1 MSEVCCRCNLPK
13 EPPKSTPS
21 GSASFRYIC
30 RLCLMRAED
39 TEPIF
44 IHPGDSSLADKIFA
58 CTGVQVDE
66 NAGVGPTS
74 ICLHCKTSVYKSYQ
88 FLELCQ
94 RNNKIIQN
102 LLATQEK
109 PPDQNLASTGSEL
122 RMVIRTGVGCQ
133 ISPVSSKRVN
143 PRRKSTQSRLEES
156 TSASEVSWSDND
168 DDKDEQSDD
177 DAEVPVRQLA
187 YETDTQE
194 DPPAAKRRMIS
205 SPQVNRVPSL
215 VIPRA
220 RLNGANQRSSRSS
233 ESSLSHASFGSP
245 TLEPLKH
252 DDLFQCEFCDHSFP
266 YQLQF
271 QQHVS
276 LCHADKSNELSCRF
290 CSKTFYTLTDLNKHN
305 NEKHAAAKII
315 ECKLC
320 NRYFTS
326 PVGLHQHYRSIM
338 HRAATGEA
346 VFPRRRNSCVSYGY
360 VSPARRNSISSDYG
374 SGNSYRQNSRNT
386 SADDFNPY
394 DGSYYDEIV
403 TYKCDYCD
411 RTFDDRETL
420 GKHIDVRPCQVVL
433 EPLDLDLLLERMDLD
448 ELLMPLNDVPPD
460 DVTIIEPPIEIVDLT

>member
-1 MSEVCCRCNLPK
+1 MSEICCRCNLPK
-13 EPPKSTPS
+13 APPKTSS

-30 RLCLMRAED
+30 RLCLMRADD

-66 NAGVGPTS
+66 NAVVGPTS
-74 ICLHCKTSVYKSYQ
+74 ICLHCKTSIYKSYQ

-102 LLATQEK
+102 LLATNETPSAENSK
-109 PPDQNLASTGSEL
+109 ATGSEL
-122 RMVIRTGVGCQ
+122 RMVIRTGNGCQ
-133 ISPVSSKRVN
+133 ISPASGKQVN
-143 PRRKSTQSRLEES
+143 LRRKSTQSRLEES

-168 DDKDEQSDD
+168 DDKDEESESDI
-177 DAEVPVRQLA
+177 EVPLRQLA

-194 DPPAAKRRMIS
+194 DQPAPKRRMIK
-205 SPQVNRVPSL
+205 SPNENRVLPL
-215 VIPRA
+215 VISRS
-220 RLNGANQRSSRSS
+220 RLNGGNQRSSLSIDSS
-233 ESSLSHASFGSP
+233 PSQTYFISP
-245 TLEPLKH
+245 SLEPVKNC
-252 DDLFQCEFCDHSFP
+252 DFFQCEFCDHSFP
-266 YQLQF
+266 YRLQI

-276 LCHADKSNELSCRF
+276 LYHADKANELTCRF
-290 CSKTFYTLTDLNKHN
+290 CSKHFYTTTDLKKHN
-305 NEKHAAAKII
+305 DEKHASARVI

-320 NRYFTS
+320 NRFFTTS
-326 PVGLHQHYRSIM
+326 MGLHQHYRTIM

-360 VSPARRNSISSDYG
+360 TSPARRNSISSDYG
-374 SGNSYRQNSRNT
+374 SGGNSYRQNSHNT

-411 RTFDDRETL
+411 RTFDDRESL
-420 GKHIDVRPCQVVL
+420 GKHTDVRPCQVVL

-448 ELLMPLNDVPPD
+448 ELLMPLNNVPPD